1 MWSPHTHTRSNSY
14 FVLGWNSQVSATHC
28 YLIIFPLA
36 QMPRRGFYLARWRRG
51 RKRKRTFFSP
61 LSGEINGTFSSEIS
75 AFLCISETVSCCMLP
90 YWIFMLFVLRIV
102 FYNSQNFAHFPSF
115 GVLCSLEKLVFKK
128 KIRANF
134 KYIKNN
140 YSLVILQLQ
149 HRSGRKSFFGLP
161 PTPGWGK
168 KIWSVS
174 YPWLGGGKDLV
185 CFLPLAGGKIC
196 EIT

>member
-1 MWSPHTHTRSNSY
+1 M
-14 FVLGWNSQVSATHC
+14 VL
-28 YLIIFPLA
+28 
-36 QMPRRGFYLARWRRG
+36 
-51 RKRKRTFFSP
+51 
-61 LSGEINGTFSSEIS
+61 LSFSSEIN
-75 AFLCISETVSCCMLP
+75 AFLCISETLSCCMLP

-115 GVLCSLEKLVFKK
+115 GVLCSLEKIVFKK

-174 YPWLGGGKDLV
+174 YPWLGKNLWNYVADPVMKGERGVILLGAYTPPRLLQDSTHFPTHFEHISNTFV
-185 CFLPLAGGKIC
+185 THF
-196 EIT
+196 

>member
-1 MWSPHTHTRSNSY
+1 M
-14 FVLGWNSQVSATHC
+14 VL
-28 YLIIFPLA
+28 
-36 QMPRRGFYLARWRRG
+36 
-51 RKRKRTFFSP
+51 
-61 LSGEINGTFSSEIS
+61 LSFSSEIN
-75 AFLCISETVSCCMLP
+75 AFLCISETLSCCMLP

-115 GVLCSLEKLVFKK
+115 GVLCSLEKIVFKK

-161 PTPGWGK
+161 PTPGCGK

-174 YPWLGGGKDLV
+174 YPWLGEKSVKLRSWSGNERGAGSNPVGGLHSTTLTTGFNTFFNTFV
-185 CFLPLAGGKIC
+185 THF
-196 EIT
+196 

>member
-1 MWSPHTHTRSNSY
+1 
-14 FVLGWNSQVSATHC
+14 
-28 YLIIFPLA
+28 
-36 QMPRRGFYLARWRRG
+36 
-51 RKRKRTFFSP
+51 
-61 LSGEINGTFSSEIS
+61 
-75 AFLCISETVSCCMLP
+75 
-90 YWIFMLFVLRIV
+90 MLFVLRIV

-115 GVLCSLEKLVFKK
+115 GVLCSLEKIVFKK

-185 CFLPLAGGKIC
+185 CFLPLAGGGKDLVCFLPLAGGKIC